1 MLIKK
6 FVQGQELKQIV
17 TSQGALIRVS
27 SDTTG
32 LSTEFDFADVKND
45 LAEVTPI
52 AVMTSKS
59 EGESVF
65 ECDNTSVVIASN
77 GDLYMSI
84 VGDVE
89 Q

>member
-6 FVQGQELKQIV
+6 FVQGQEVKQII
-17 TSQGALIRVS
+17 TSQGALLRVS

-52 AVMTSKS
+52 VVMTSKS
-59 EGESVF
+59 EGESFF